1 MKATLHEE
9 CVPGSG
15 LSQQVRIATL
25 DVLRCVVPAMFK
37 AQQPWAL
44 IGSTASVLQG
54 LEGYVPPDIDLATT
68 RDGAY
73 IMEGAL
79 CEMAITVR
87 PVAHSSAGPYTSDFG
102 IFEVDGVKV
111 EIMGDLIIDKGD
123 GHIALTEHWSKWSDK
138 VRVLHF
144 EDQHVPVAPLE
155 WQLVANALLA
165 RPERV
170 GGVAQHLLDH
180 GFDAPYLDAL
190 LADDGLGERTIH
202 ASKEALHLA

>member
-1 MKATLHEE
+1 MTAPVHEE
-9 CVPGSG
+9 CRPGSG
-15 LSQQVRIATL
+15 LTTAVREATL
-25 DVLRCVVPAMFK
+25 AVLRCVVPAMFK

-54 LEGYVPPDIDLATT
+54 LEGYTPPDIDLATT
-68 RDGAY
+68 SEGAY

-79 CEMAITVR
+79 CEVAVTLR
-87 PVAHSSAGPYTSDFG
+87 PVAHSSSGPYTSDFG
-102 IFEVDGVKV
+102 IFEVEGVKV
-111 EIMGDLIIDKGD
+111 EVMGDLIIARED
-123 GHIALTEHWSKWSDK
+123 GHIALTEHWAKWSDK

-170 GGVAQHLLDH
+170 GGVARHLLDH
-180 GFDAPYLDAL
+180 GYDSAYLDAL
-190 LADDGLGERTIH
+190 FADDGLGERTLR
-202 ASKEALHLA
+202 ASREALHIA

>member
-1 MKATLHEE
+1 VHEE
-9 CVPGSG
+9 CRPGSG
-15 LSQQVRIATL
+15 LSDAVRAATL
-25 DVLRCVVPAMFK
+25 TVLRAVVPAMFK

-54 LEGYVPPDIDLATT
+54 LEGYSPPDIDLATT
-68 RDGAY
+68 SEGAY

-79 CEMAITVR
+79 CEVAVTLR
-87 PVAHSSAGPYTSDFG
+87 PVAHSSSGPYTSDFG
-102 IFEVDGVKV
+102 IFEVDRVKV
-111 EIMGDLIIDKGD
+111 EVMGDLIIAKED
-123 GHIALTEHWSKWSDK
+123 GHIALTEHWAKWSDK

-170 GGVAQHLLDH
+170 SGVARHLLDH
-180 GFDAPYLDAL
+180 GYDAAYLDAL
-190 LADDGLGERTIH
+190 LADDGLGGRTLS
-202 ASKEALHLA
+202 ASREALHLA

>member
-1 MKATLHEE
+1 MRASIHEE
-9 CVPGSG
+9 CRPGSG
-15 LSQQVRIATL
+15 LTL
-25 DVLRCVVPAMFK
+25 DVRRATLTVLRAVVPAMFK

-54 LEGYVPPDIDLATT
+54 LEGYRPPDIDLATT
-68 RDGAY
+68 SEGAY

-79 CEMAITVR
+79 CEAAVTLR
-87 PVAHSSAGPYTSDFG
+87 PVAHSSSGPYTSDFG

-111 EIMGDLIIDKGD
+111 EVMGDLIIARDD

-155 WQLVANALLA
+155 WQLVANALLE

-170 GGVAQHLLDH
+170 DGVAQHLLER
-180 GFDAPYLDAL
+180 GYDAAYLDAL
-190 LADDGLGERTIH
+190 LADEGLGERTVRY
-202 ASKEALHLA
+202 SREALHLA